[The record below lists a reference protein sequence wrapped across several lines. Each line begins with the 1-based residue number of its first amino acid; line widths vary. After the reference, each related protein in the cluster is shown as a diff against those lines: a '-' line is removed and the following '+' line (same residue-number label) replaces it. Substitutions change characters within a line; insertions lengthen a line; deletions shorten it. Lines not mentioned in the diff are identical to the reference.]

1 MAGRQTGASA
11 NSAKRFI
18 VDSGAIY
25 KNYGLADED
34 PMGATQEGA
43 TFTVEQTVREVPVDG
58 FRGPMRGARRVT
70 SEMARISASILE
82 MTTDNLTEII
92 TGSDVTDHTAT
103 GAAEKTHNQVQRTSD
118 LPKDGDYLQNV
129 ALVGRVQGSD
139 EPAVFI
145 LYDALSD
152 GGLEMETSDESE
164 GTVSVQFTAHF
175 DPEDPDTSP
184 WAIRFPSD
192 VDEEGDS

>member
-1 MAGRQTGASA
+1 MTRQTGATTKS
-11 NSAKRFI
+11 SSRFV
-18 VDSGAIY
+18 VDAGALY

-43 TFTVEQTVREVPVDG
+43 TFTLEQTMREVPVDG

-70 SEMARISASILE
+70 SEMARISANLLE
-82 MTTDNLTEII
+82 MTTDNLTDII
-92 TGSDVTDHTAT
+92 TGSDVNDHTAA
-103 GAAEKTHNQVQRTSD
+103 GAGSKTHHEVQRTSD

-129 ALVGRVQGSD
+129 ALVARVQGSD

-145 LYDALSD
+145 LYDALSE
-152 GGLEMETSDESE
+152 GGLEIETSDEGE
-164 GTVSVQFTAHF
+164 ATVGVQFTAHF
-175 DPEDPDTSP
+175 DPSDPDTSP

-192 VDEEGDS
+192 VDEEGDT